1 MEGPLDAA
9 TDASTR
15 EELLKTLREA
25 LSNVARHA
33 GASGVDVR
41 LSAGA
46 GTITLRV
53 ADNGMGLAADAPR
66 GHGLDNMEAR
76 AEALGGICEFSSR
89 PGGGMV
95 VTWRVPSSP

>member
-1 MEGPLDAA
+1 
-9 TDASTR
+9 
-15 EELLKTLREA
+15 
-25 LSNVARHA
+25 
-33 GASGVDVR
+33 
-41 LSAGA
+41 
-46 GTITLRV
+46 
-53 ADNGMGLAADAPR
+53 MGLAADAPR